1 MVSSIIKDGVNPSQA
16 TELAS
21 SPKVLEAISTE
32 QAAQVFDAISVEA
45 LSPEQESELVA
56 AVTNAPTE
64 IKNTFES
71 EIDVYGEGLDDYIAV
86 GSNIDV
92 GSRKSLIA
100 ATAAVTGI
108 AAGASTSSSGGSS
121 SGGSNGGSSSGSKTG
136 RREDE

>member
-1 MVSSIIKDGVNPSQA
+1 MNPSQA

-21 SPKVLEAISTE
+21 SPKVLETISTE
-32 QAAQVFDAISVEA
+32 QAATVFDAISVDA

-71 EIDVYGEGLDDYIAV
+71 EIDVYGEGLDDYVAV

-108 AAGASTSSSGGSS
+108 AAGASTSSSSGGSSGGSS
-121 SGGSNGGSSSGSKTG
+121 SGNRAG

>member
-1 MVSSIIKDGVNPSQA
+1 MLAVVTSIIKDGVNPSQA

-21 SPKVLEAISTE
+21 SPKVLETISTE
-32 QAAQVFDAISVEA
+32 QAATVFDAISVDA

-71 EIDVYGEGLDDYIAV
+71 EIDVYGEGLDDYVAV

-108 AAGASTSSSGGSS
+108 AAGASTSSSSGGSSGGSS
-121 SGGSNGGSSSGSKTG
+121 SGNRAG